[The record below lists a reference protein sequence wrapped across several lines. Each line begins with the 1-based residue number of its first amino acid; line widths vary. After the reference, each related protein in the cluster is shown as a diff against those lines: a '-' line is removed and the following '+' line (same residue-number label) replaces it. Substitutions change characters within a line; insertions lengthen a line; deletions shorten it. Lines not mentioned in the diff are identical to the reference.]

1 MKKRLALVLIAL
13 LLGVWPVTAQKIETQ
28 AAGSAAITR
37 VQTALNH
44 LTVIQLSEPVLS
56 VAAGSQAF
64 KVEWRENKVFIEP
77 TEPNVS
83 TNLFIWTKSGRLNYE
98 LDPAGTVA
106 QMHFAIDQ
114 PAPDPPALKSP
125 ETPSGRGAGAATDPP
140 SQTTVA
146 KVSMLGGK
154 PVRLASYKVE
164 KNRVQLLA
172 KDLFRQ
178 ADHLY
183 IRYTVG
189 NTTRSPYEVG
199 EPQVF
204 YLQQPQVPAA
214 LAGRRDWQLTESE
227 AAKLDSQGQSSLE
240 IIEQEV
246 RSARVEPGQETVG
259 VVGVRLPSSGR
270 GPFVLRLVLPNYE
283 QGEVTATVVL

>member
-1 MKKRLALVLIAL
+1 MNKRLALVFIAL

-28 AAGSAAITR
+28 ATGSTAITR

-114 PAPDPPALKSP
+114 PSPDPPAP
-125 ETPSGRGAGAATDPP
+125 RATETPSGRGAGTAADPP
-140 SQTTVA
+140 SQTPAA
-146 KVSMLGGK
+146 KASMLGGK

-183 IRYTVG
+183 IRYTVD
-189 NTTRSPYEVG
+189 NTTRSPYEMG
-199 EPQVF
+199 KPQVF
-204 YLQQPQVPAA
+204 FLQQPQVPTA
-214 LAGRRDWQLTESE
+214 LTGRRDWQLTASE
-227 AAKLDSQGQSSLE
+227 AERIDSQGQSSLE

-259 VVGVRLPSSGR
+259 VVGVKLPNDGR

-283 QGEVTATVVL
+283 QEEVTATVVL

>member
-114 PAPDPPALKSP
+114 PALDPPALRSP
-125 ETPSGRGAGAATDPP
+125 ETPSGRAAGATGPP
-140 SQTTVA
+140 SQATVA
-146 KVSMLGGK
+146 KASMLGGK

-183 IRYTVG
+183 IRYTVD
-189 NTTRSPYEVG
+189 NTTRSPYEMG
-199 EPQVF
+199 KPQVF
-204 YLQQPQVPAA
+204 FLQQPQVPAA
-214 LAGRRDWQLTESE
+214 LTGRRDWQLTTSE
-227 AAKLDSQGQSSLE
+227 AARIDSQGQSSLE
-240 IIEQEV
+240 IIDQEV

-259 VVGVRLPSSGR
+259 LVGVRLPNGAR
-270 GPFVLRLVLPNYE
+270 GPFVLRLVLPNCE
-283 QGEVTATVVL
+283 QGEVAATVVL

>member
-1 MKKRLALVLIAL
+1 MNRQVVLVFIAL
-13 LLGVWPVTAQKIETQ
+13 LLGVSPVPAQKIETQ
-28 AAGSAAITR
+28 VAGGVAITR

-77 TEPNVS
+77 TEPNAS

-106 QMHFAIDQ
+106 QMDFAIDQ
-114 PAPDPPALKSP
+114 PAPDPPAPKTP
-125 ETPSGRGAGAATDPP
+125 ETPSGGAASAADPP
-140 SQTTVA
+140 GQATIVKPSL
-146 KVSMLGGK
+146 LGGR
-154 PVRLASYKVE
+154 PVRLASYKLG
-164 KNRVQLLA
+164 KNRVQLQV

-183 IRYTVG
+183 IRYTVE
-189 NTTRSPYEVG
+189 NTTKRAYEVG
-199 EPQVF
+199 KPQVLLLEEPQAPTS
-204 YLQQPQVPAA
+204 LI
-214 LAGRRDWQLTESE
+214 GRREWQLTDSE
-227 AAKLDSQGQSSLE
+227 AERIDSQRQRSLE
-240 IIEQEV
+240 IIDQEV
-246 RSARVEPGQETVG
+246 RSVRVEPGQETVG
-259 VVGVRLPSSGR
+259 VVGVRLPTGGR
-270 GPFVLRLVLPNYE
+270 GPIVIRLVLPNHK